1 MTRLA
6 KARSA
11 ALVERVERR
20 IFLIRGEKV
29 MLDSDLAEMYGV
41 VTKTL
46 NRAVRRNRERLPS
59 DFMFELRVK
68 EIALLRYQFGTSNAG
83 RGGRRY
89 RPFVFTEQG
98 VAMLSSVLHSDR
110 AIQVNIAI
118 MRAFVRLRRLLSTHR
133 DLARKLDE
141 LEQKYDKRFAV
152 VFVAIRRLMAQVDP
166 PRRRIGF

>member
-11 ALVERVERR
+11 ALVERVERQ

-46 NRAVRRNRERLPS
+46 NRAVRRNRERFPS

-118 MRAFVRLRRLLSTHR
+118 MRAFVRLRRLLATHR

>member
-46 NRAVRRNRERLPS
+46 NRAVRRNRERFPS

-68 EIALLRYQFGTSNAG
+68 EIALLR
-83 RGGRRY
+83 
-89 RPFVFTEQG
+89 
-98 VAMLSSVLHSDR
+98 
-110 AIQVNIAI
+110 
-118 MRAFVRLRRLLSTHR
+118 
-133 DLARKLDE
+133 
-141 LEQKYDKRFAV
+141 
-152 VFVAIRRLMAQVDP
+152 
-166 PRRRIGF
+166 

>member
-46 NRAVRRNRERLPS
+46 NRAVRRNRERFPS

-68 EIALLRYQFGTSNAG
+68 EIALLRYQFGTSNGPVG

-89 RPFVFTEQG
+89 HRSIEMSALH
-98 VAMLSSVLHSDR
+98 VAGR
-110 AIQVNIAI
+110 E
-118 MRAFVRLRRLLSTHR
+118 RR
-133 DLARKLDE
+133 
-141 LEQKYDKRFAV
+141 
-152 VFVAIRRLMAQVDP
+152 VAPSRNPAS
-166 PRRRIGF
+166 

>member
-20 IFLIRGEKV
+20 IFLIRGEEV

-46 NRAVRRNRERLPS
+46 NRAVRRNRERFPS

-68 EIALLRYQFGTSNAG
+68 EIALLRYSQSKES
-83 RGGRRY
+83 RC
-89 RPFVFTEQG
+89 
-98 VAMLSSVLHSDR
+98 SR
-110 AIQVNIAI
+110 AYCIV
-118 MRAFVRLRRLLSTHR
+118 T
-133 DLARKLDE
+133 ARF
-141 LEQKYDKRFAV
+141 R
-152 VFVAIRRLMAQVDP
+152 
-166 PRRRIGF
+166 